1 MARSTRGSLGDR
13 VAACQASRTATE
25 PQPRAA
31 NPSLHPNSAPTSC
44 GGRASSQRTE
54 DWASLSS
61 PASASVSS
69 SARPPATTRGG
80 DAARDGAISSGGG
93 APPPPAPHPQEPAGT
108 PVAGA

>member
-1 MARSTRGSLGDR
+1 MARSTRGSLGER

-31 NPSLHPNSAPTSC
+31 NPSLHPRSAPTSC

-69 SARPPATTRGG
+69 SARPRATAGG
-80 DAARDGAISSGGG
+80 DGADRDGAISSGGS
-93 APPPPAPHPQEPAGT
+93 PAVRRARNP
-108 PVAGA
+108 